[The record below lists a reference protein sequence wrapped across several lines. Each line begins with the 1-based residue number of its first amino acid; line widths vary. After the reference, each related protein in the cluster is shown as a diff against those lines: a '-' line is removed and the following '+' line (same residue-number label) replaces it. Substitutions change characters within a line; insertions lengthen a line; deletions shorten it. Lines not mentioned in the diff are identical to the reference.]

1 MFTGKKSSLGNVVHY
16 GTNVANKI
24 NSGAGFSGSSTP
36 IKSNKNKLI
45 NRIVPASCKNPTK
58 KKPIILDYAI
68 EKKSNRTKP
77 YERKQHPKNPRQM
90 KLANNTAELVSK
102 QIKQIINYNDR
113 DAIVEDQCIVND
125 HEAVVEDYG
134 RGMSELSNERETLTD
149 EDRKLADKLYNKNL
163 PRDCISNE
171 DLILYQNFYNL
182 QYAK

>member
-1 MFTGKKSSLGNVVHY
+1 
-16 GTNVANKI
+16 
-24 NSGAGFSGSSTP
+24 
-36 IKSNKNKLI
+36 
-45 NRIVPASCKNPTK
+45 
-58 KKPIILDYAI
+58 
-68 EKKSNRTKP
+68 
-77 YERKQHPKNPRQM
+77 M

-182 QYAK
+182 QYVKLVL

>member
-68 EKKSNRTKP
+68 EKNRIIRNRTKGSNIL
-77 YERKQHPKNPRQM
+77 KI
-90 KLANNTAELVSK
+90 LA
-102 QIKQIINYNDR
+102 R
-113 DAIVEDQCIVND
+113 
-125 HEAVVEDYG
+125 
-134 RGMSELSNERETLTD
+134 
-149 EDRKLADKLYNKNL
+149 
-163 PRDCISNE
+163 
-171 DLILYQNFYNL
+171 
-182 QYAK
+182 